1 MIGLSPHNLSG
12 TVNAIGS
19 KSFAHRALISAA
31 LFGSTRVTVRGITPS
46 EDVSATARCLNAIG
60 AKVELCGDGATVCPI
75 GEIPSEATLDCGE
88 SGSTLRFMMPIAAAL
103 GIKTEFVGS
112 GRLLD
117 RPNDEL
123 IKTLASGGVTV
134 ENKRFLS
141 GRLKGGDY
149 EISASVSSQYVTG
162 MLFALILAGGGTL
175 KLNGKIVSR
184 EYLKITESVLEDFGQ
199 TVTFSDGTY
208 TAAAKKPTAVT
219 DYKVEGDW
227 SNAAFFLV
235 AGALSSRSVTV
246 DGLNPDSV
254 QGDKKIIDVIA
265 AAGAEVTVSG
275 NAVTVRKSNLNGFT
289 ADATDIPDAVPAI
302 SVLAA
307 YCAGETA
314 ISGVERLKIKE
325 SDRLGEVI
333 KMLGAAGIKAYGGDE
348 LRIEG
353 GFPHGG
359 AFDSANDHRMAMS
372 EAILA
377 AFADGDST
385 IDGESA
391 VKKSYPDF
399 YKDYKKIGGVTYEI

>member
-31 LFGSTRVTVRGITPS
+31 LFGNTRVTVRGITPS

-75 GEIPSEATLDCGE
+75 EKIPAKATLDCGE

-123 IKTLASGGVTV
+123 IKTLAAGGVTV

-141 GRLKGGDY
+141 GRLKGGYY

-208 TAAAKKPTAVT
+208 TAAAKKPIAVT

-235 AGALSSRSVTV
+235 AGALSNRGVTV

-265 AAGAEVTVSG
+265 AAGADVTVSG
-275 NAVTVRKSNLNGFT
+275 NAVTVRKRNLNGFT
-289 ADATDIPDAVPAI
+289 TDATDIPDAVPAI

-307 YCAGETA
+307 YCAGETV

-325 SDRLGEVI
+325 SDRLGEII
-333 KMLGAAGIKAYGGDE
+333 KMLGAAGIKAYNGDK

-377 AFADGDST
+377 AFAEGDST

>member
-31 LFGSTRVTVRGITPS
+31 LFGNTRVTVRGITPS
-46 EDVSATARCLNAIG
+46 EDVSATARCLNALG
-60 AKVELCGDGATVCPI
+60 AKVELCGDGATVYPI
-75 GEIPSEATLDCGE
+75 GEIPAKATLDCGE

-208 TAAAKKPTAVT
+208 TAAEKKPTAVT
-219 DYKVEGDW
+219 DYNVEGDW

-235 AGALSSRSVTV
+235 AGALSSGVTV
-246 DGLNPDSV
+246 VGLNPDSV

-265 AAGAEVTVSG
+265 TAGAEVTVSS
-275 NAVTVRKSNLNGFT
+275 NAVTVRKRNLNGFT
-289 ADATDIPDAVPAI
+289 TDATDIPDAVPAI

-307 YCAGETA
+307 YCAGDTV

-325 SDRLGEVI
+325 SDRLGEII
-333 KMLGAAGIKAYGGDE
+333 KMLGAAGIKAYSGYE

-385 IDGESA
+385 IGGESA

>member
-31 LFGSTRVTVRGITPS
+31 LFGNTRVTVRGITPS
-46 EDVSATARCLNAIG
+46 EDVSATVRCLNALG
-60 AKVELCGDGATVCPI
+60 AKVELCGDGATVNPI
-75 GEIPSEATLDCGE
+75 GKIPAKATLDCGE

-123 IKTLASGGVTV
+123 IKTLAAGGVTV

-235 AGALSSRSVTV
+235 AGALSSGVTV

-275 NAVTVRKSNLNGFT
+275 NAVTVRKRNLNGFT

-307 YCAGETA
+307 YCAGETV

-353 GFPHGG
+353 GVPHGG

-385 IDGESA
+385 IGGESA

>member
-60 AKVELCGDGATVCPI
+60 AKVELCGNEAAVCPI
-75 GEIPSEATLDCGE
+75 GEIPAEATLDCGE

-123 IKTLASGGVTV
+123 IKTLAAGGVTV

-141 GRLKGGDY
+141 GQLKGGDY

-162 MLFALILAGGGTL
+162 MLFALVLAGGGTL

-208 TAAAKKPTAVT
+208 TATAKKPTAVT

-235 AGALSSRSVTV
+235 AGALSSRGVTV
-246 DGLNPDSV
+246 VGLNPDSV

-275 NAVTVRKSNLNGFT
+275 NAVTVRKRNLNGFT

-333 KMLGAAGIKAYGGDE
+333 KMLGAAGIKTYGGDE

>member
-75 GEIPSEATLDCGE
+75 GEIPAEATLDCGE

-141 GRLKGGDY
+141 GKLKGGDY

-162 MLFALILAGGGTL
+162 MLFALVLAGGGTL

-235 AGALSSRSVTV
+235 AGALSSRGVTV

-353 GFPHGG
+353 GVPHGG

>member
-31 LFGSTRVTVRGITPS
+31 LFGNTRVTVRGITPS
-46 EDVSATARCLNAIG
+46 EDVSATVRCLNALG
-60 AKVELCGDGATVCPI
+60 AKVELCGDKATVNPI
-75 GEIPSEATLDCGE
+75 GKIPAKATLDCGE

-141 GRLKGGDY
+141 GQLKGGNY

-208 TAAAKKPTAVT
+208 TAAAKKPTVVT
-219 DYKVEGDW
+219 DYNVEGDW

-235 AGALSSRSVTV
+235 AGALSSGVTV
-246 DGLNPDSV
+246 VGLNPDSV

-265 AAGAEVTVSG
+265 TAGAEVTVSG
-275 NAVTVRKSNLNGFT
+275 NAVTVRKRNLNGFT
-289 ADATDIPDAVPAI
+289 TDATDIPDAVPAI

-307 YCAGETA
+307 YCAGETV

-333 KMLGAAGIKAYGGDE
+333 KMLVAAGIKAYGGDE

-385 IDGESA
+385 IGGESA

>member
-12 TVNAIGS
+12 IVNAIGS

-31 LFGSTRVTVRGITPS
+31 LFGNTRVTVRGITPS
-46 EDVSATARCLNAIG
+46 EDVSATARCLNALG
-60 AKVELCGDGATVCPI
+60 AKVELCGDGATVNPI
-75 GEIPSEATLDCGE
+75 GKIPAKATLDCGE

-141 GRLKGGDY
+141 GQLKGGNY

-199 TVTFSDGTY
+199 TVTFSDGIY

-219 DYKVEGDW
+219 DYNVEGDW

-235 AGALSSRSVTV
+235 AGALSSGVTV
-246 DGLNPDSV
+246 VGLNPDSV

-265 AAGAEVTVSG
+265 TAGAEVTVSG
-275 NAVTVRKSNLNGFT
+275 NAVTVRKRNLNGFT
-289 ADATDIPDAVPAI
+289 TDATDIPDAVPAI

-307 YCAGETA
+307 YCAGETV

-325 SDRLGEVI
+325 SDRLGEII
-333 KMLGAAGIKAYGGDE
+333 KMLGAAGIKAYRGDK

-385 IDGESA
+385 IGGESA

>member
-12 TVNAIGS
+12 IVNAIGS

-31 LFGSTRVTVRGITPS
+31 LFGNTRVTVRGITPS
-46 EDVSATARCLNAIG
+46 EDVSATARCLNALG
-60 AKVELCGDGATVCPI
+60 AKVELCGDGATVNPI
-75 GEIPSEATLDCGE
+75 GKIPAKATLDCGE

-141 GRLKGGDY
+141 GQLKGGDY

-235 AGALSSRSVTV
+235 AGALSNRGVTV

-275 NAVTVRKSNLNGFT
+275 NAVTVRKRNLNGFT

>member
-75 GEIPSEATLDCGE
+75 GEIPAEATLDCGE

-123 IKTLASGGVTV
+123 IKTLAAGGVTV

-208 TAAAKKPTAVT
+208 TATAKKPTAVT

-235 AGALSSRSVTV
+235 AGALSNRGVTV

-265 AAGAEVTVSG
+265 AAGAEVTVSD
-275 NAVTVRKSNLNGFT
+275 NAVTVRKRNLNGFT

-353 GFPHGG
+353 GVPHGG

>member
-46 EDVSATARCLNAIG
+46 EDVSATARCLNALG
-60 AKVELCGDGATVCPI
+60 AKVELCGDGATVYPI
-75 GEIPSEATLDCGE
+75 GKIPAKATLDCGE

-219 DYKVEGDW
+219 DYNVEGDW

-235 AGALSSRSVTV
+235 AGALSSGVTV
-246 DGLNPDSV
+246 VGLNPDSV

-265 AAGAEVTVSG
+265 TAGAEVTVSG
-275 NAVTVRKSNLNGFT
+275 NAVTVRKRNLNGFT
-289 ADATDIPDAVPAI
+289 TDATDIPDAVPAI

-333 KMLGAAGIKAYGGDE
+333 KMLGSAGIKAYGGDE

-353 GFPHGG
+353 GVPHGG

>member
-1 MIGLSPHNLSG
+1 MIGLTPVNLSG
-12 TVNAIGS
+12 TVHAVGS

-31 LFGSTRVTVRGITPS
+31 LFSVGEVVVRGITPS
-46 EDVSATARCLNAIG
+46 EDVYATARCLNALG
-60 AKVELCGDGATVCPI
+60 AKVVLRGDEATVCPI
-75 GEIPSEATLDCGE
+75 VSPPETAVLDCGE

-103 GIKTEFVGS
+103 GVKTEFVGR

-162 MLFALILAGGGTL
+162 MLFALVLAGGGTL
-175 KLNGKIVSR
+175 RLNGKVVSR

-199 TVTFSDGTY
+199 TVTFSDGIY
-208 TAAAKKPTAVT
+208 IAAAKKPTTVT

-235 AGALSSRSVTV
+235 AGALSDSGVTAV
-246 DGLNPDSV
+246 GLNPDSV

-265 AAGAEVTVSG
+265 AAGAEVTVSD
-275 NAVTVRKSNLNGFT
+275 NAVTVRKRNLNGFT

-307 YCAGETA
+307 YCAGETV

-333 KMLGAAGIKAYGGDE
+333 KMLGSAGIKAYGGDE

-353 GFPHGG
+353 GLPHGG

-399 YKDYKKIGGVTYEI
+399 YEDYKKIGGVTYEI

>member
-31 LFGSTRVTVRGITPS
+31 LFGNTRVTVRGITPS
-46 EDVSATARCLNAIG
+46 EDVSATARCLNALG
-60 AKVELCGDGATVCPI
+60 AKVELCGDGATVNPI
-75 GEIPSEATLDCGE
+75 GKIPAKATLDCGE

-103 GIKTEFVGS
+103 GIKAEFVGS

-141 GRLKGGDY
+141 GQLKGGNY

-235 AGALSSRSVTV
+235 AGALSNRGVTV

-275 NAVTVRKSNLNGFT
+275 NAVTVRKCNLNGFT

-333 KMLGAAGIKAYGGDE
+333 KMLGSAGIKAYGGDE

-399 YKDYKKIGGVTYEI
+399 YKDYRKIGGVTYEI